1 MNGSTLL
8 AGGEAGPEAILPLG
22 SLYKE
27 LEGMLESRLDMSGL
41 EKYLAII
48 ADNSTKGIYLED
60 GTLVGHL
67 LPAIDQGLARYSV
80 RSERGNR

>member
-22 SLYKE
+22 SFYKE